1 MSLNIIIPCYN
12 ESMRLP
18 FNKYLDFLK
27 LNKQVKIIFVDD
39 GSTDNTKNIVNKLSD
54 KFPKQIKILSY
65 KKNKGK
71 GNAVRDGFLYAVR
84 QKMSG
89 NLAYLDADL
98 STSLEECELL
108 SKKINDKIKFVF
120 GSRISKSNN
129 IIKRKFHRFII
140 GRSIA
145 TIISS
150 IIGVSIYDTQ
160 CGCKIMDQKLVKM
173 SFEKAFLSRWLFDV
187 EIFLRLINFYGKDK
201 FLEISRE
208 VPLKSWIDT
217 EDSRVKFIHAPRIIL
232 DLLIIKKSYK

>member
-18 FNKYLDFLK
+18 VNKYLDFLK
-27 LNKQVKIIFVDD
+27 LNKKVKIIFVND
-39 GSTDNTKNIVNKLSD
+39 GSTDKTKNLVNKLFN
-54 KFPKQIKILSY
+54 KFPEQIKILSY
-65 KKNKGK
+65 EKNKGK
-71 GNAVRDGFLYAVR
+71 GNAVRYGFLYAVR
-84 QKMSG
+84 QNMSG

-98 STSLEECELL
+98 STSLEECKLL

-120 GSRISKSNN
+120 GSRIRKSNN
-129 IIKRKFHRFII
+129 VIKRKFHRFVI

-150 IIGVSIYDTQ
+150 ILGVSVYDTQ
-160 CGCKIMDQKLVKM
+160 CGCKIIDQKLVIQ
-173 SFEKAFLSRWLFDV
+173 SFGEVFSSRWLFDV

-201 FLEISRE
+201 FIEISKE
-208 VPLKSWIDT
+208 VPLKSWVDT

-232 DLLIIKKSYK
+232 DLLIIKKRYT

>member
-18 FNKYLDFLK
+18 VNKYLDFLK
-27 LNKQVKIIFVDD
+27 LNKRVKIIFVND
-39 GSTDNTKNIVNKLSD
+39 GSTDKTKNLVNKLAN
-54 KFPKQIKILSY
+54 KFPEQIKILSY
-65 KKNKGK
+65 EKNKGK

-84 QKMSG
+84 QNMSG

-98 STSLEECELL
+98 STSLEECKLL

-120 GSRISKSNN
+120 GSRIRKSNN
-129 IIKRKFHRFII
+129 VIKRKFHRFVI

-150 IIGVSIYDTQ
+150 ILGVSVYDTQ
-160 CGCKIMDQKLVKM
+160 CGCKIIDKKLVNK
-173 SFEKAFLSRWLFDV
+173 SFGEVFSSRWLFDV

-201 FLEISRE
+201 FIEISKE
-208 VPLKSWIDT
+208 VPLKSWVDT
-217 EDSRVKFIHAPRIIL
+217 EDSRVKFIDAPRIIL
-232 DLLIIKKSYK
+232 DLFIIKKRYK

>member
-12 ESMRLP
+12 ESTRLP
-18 FNKYLDFLK
+18 VNKYLDFLK
-27 LNKQVKIIFVDD
+27 LNKRVKIIFVDD
-39 GSTDNTKNIVNKLSD
+39 GSTDNTKNLVNKLSN

-71 GNAVRDGFLYAVR
+71 GHAVRDGFLYAVN
-84 QKMSG
+84 QNMIG

-98 STSLEECELL
+98 STSLEECKLL

-120 GSRISKSNN
+120 GSRIPKPSNV
-129 IIKRKFHRFII
+129 IKRKFHRFII

-150 IIGVSIYDTQ
+150 IIGISIYDTQ
-160 CGCKIMDQKLVKM
+160 CGCKIIDRKLVKL
-173 SFEKAFLSRWLFDV
+173 SFEKPFLSRWLFDV
-187 EIFLRLINFYGKDK
+187 EIFLRLINFYGKDR

-232 DLLIIKKSYK
+232 DLLKIKKSYK

>member
-18 FNKYLDFLK
+18 VNKYLDFLK
-27 LNKQVKIIFVDD
+27 LNKKVKIIFVND
-39 GSTDNTKNIVNKLSD
+39 GSTDKTKNLVNKLFN
-54 KFPKQIKILSY
+54 KFPEQIKILSY
-65 KKNKGK
+65 EKNKGK

-84 QKMSG
+84 QNMNG

-98 STSLEECELL
+98 STSLEECKLL

-120 GSRISKSNN
+120 GSRIRKSNN
-129 IIKRKFHRFII
+129 VIKRKFHRFVI

-145 TIISS
+145 TIISL
-150 IIGVSIYDTQ
+150 ILGVSVYDTQ
-160 CGCKIMDQKLVKM
+160 CGCKIIDQKLVNK
-173 SFEKAFLSRWLFDV
+173 SFGEVFSSRWLFDV

-201 FLEISRE
+201 FIEISKE
-208 VPLKSWIDT
+208 VPLKSWVDT

-232 DLLIIKKSYK
+232 DLLIIKKRYK

>member
-39 GSTDNTKNIVNKLSD
+39 GSTDNTKNLVNKLSN

-71 GNAVRDGFLYAVR
+71 GNAVRDGFLYAVHEN
-84 QKMSG
+84 MSG

-98 STSLEECELL
+98 STSLEECKLL

-129 IIKRKFHRFII
+129 II
-140 GRSIA
+140 
-145 TIISS
+145 
-150 IIGVSIYDTQ
+150 
-160 CGCKIMDQKLVKM
+160 
-173 SFEKAFLSRWLFDV
+173 
-187 EIFLRLINFYGKDK
+187 
-201 FLEISRE
+201 
-208 VPLKSWIDT
+208 
-217 EDSRVKFIHAPRIIL
+217 
-232 DLLIIKKSYK
+232 

>member
-18 FNKYLDFLK
+18 VNKYLDFLK
-27 LNKQVKIIFVDD
+27 LNKKVKIIFVND
-39 GSTDNTKNIVNKLSD
+39 GSTDNTKTLVNKLSD
-54 KFPKQIKILSY
+54 KYPKQIKFLSY
-65 KKNKGK
+65 DKNKGK
-71 GNAVRDGFLYAVR
+71 GNAVRDGFLYAVS
-84 QKMSG
+84 QNMSG

-98 STSLEECELL
+98 STSLEECKLL
-108 SKKINDKIKFVF
+108 SEKISDKIKFVF
-120 GSRISKSNN
+120 GSRIPKSNN

-140 GRSIA
+140 GRCIA
-145 TIISS
+145 SIISS
-150 IIGVSIYDTQ
+150 IIGVPIYDTQ
-160 CGCKIMDQKLVKM
+160 CGCKIIDQKLVKLL
-173 SFEKAFLSRWLFDV
+173 FEEAFLSRWLFDV

-232 DLLIIKKSYK
+232 DLLKIKKKYK

>member
-18 FNKYLDFLK
+18 VNKYLDFLK
-27 LNKQVKIIFVDD
+27 LNKKVKIIFVND
-39 GSTDNTKNIVNKLSD
+39 GSTDNTKNLVTKLSN
-54 KFPKQIKILSY
+54 KCPKQVEILSY
-65 KKNKGK
+65 EKNKGK

-84 QKMSG
+84 QNMNG

-98 STSLEECELL
+98 STSLEECKLL

-120 GSRISKSNN
+120 GSRIPKSNN
-129 IIKRKFHRFII
+129 VIKRKFHRYII

-145 TIISS
+145 TIISL
-150 IIGVSIYDTQ
+150 IIGVSVYDTQ
-160 CGCKIMDQKLVKM
+160 CGCKIIDQKLVKL

-217 EDSRVKFIHAPRIIL
+217 EDSKVKFIHAPRIIL
-232 DLLIIKKSYK
+232 DLLIIKKRYK

>member
-1 MSLNIIIPCYN
+1 M
-12 ESMRLP
+12 
-18 FNKYLDFLK
+18 
-27 LNKQVKIIFVDD
+27 
-39 GSTDNTKNIVNKLSD
+39 
-54 KFPKQIKILSY
+54 SY

-71 GNAVRDGFLYAVR
+71 GNAVRDGFLYAVHEN
-84 QKMSG
+84 MSG

-98 STSLEECELL
+98 STSLEECKLL

-232 DLLIIKKSYK
+232 DLLIIKKRYK

>member
-1 MSLNIIIPCYN
+1 MSLNIVIPCYN

-39 GSTDNTKNIVNKLSD
+39 GSTDNTKNLVNKLSN

-71 GNAVRDGFLYAVR
+71 GNAVRDGFLYAVHEN
-84 QKMSG
+84 MSG

-98 STSLEECELL
+98 STSLEECKLL

-160 CGCKIMDQKLVKM
+160 CGCKIMDQKLVKT

>member
-12 ESMRLP
+12 EFIRLP
-18 FNKYLDFLK
+18 VNKYSGFLK
-27 LNKQVKIIFVDD
+27 LNKKVRIIFVND
-39 GSTDNTKNIVNKLSD
+39 GSTDNTKSLINELSK
-54 KFPKQIKILSY
+54 KFPKQIEILSY
-65 KKNKGK
+65 EKNKGK

-84 QKMSG
+84 QNMSG

-98 STSLEECELL
+98 STSLEECKLL
-108 SKKINDKIKFVF
+108 SKKISDKILFVF
-120 GSRISKSNN
+120 GSRIPKSNN
-129 IIKRKFHRFII
+129 VIKRKFHRFII

-150 IIGVSIYDTQ
+150 IIGVSVYDTQ
-160 CGCKIMDQKLVKM
+160 CGCKIIDQKLVKL

-187 EIFLRLINFYGKDK
+187 EIFLRLINFFGKDM

-217 EDSRVKFIHAPRIIL
+217 EGSKVKFIHAPRIIL
-232 DLLIIKKSYK
+232 DLLIIKKRYK

>member
-18 FNKYLDFLK
+18 VNKYLDFLK
-27 LNKQVKIIFVDD
+27 LNKKVKIIFVND
-39 GSTDNTKNIVNKLSD
+39 GSTDKTKNLVNKLFN
-54 KFPKQIKILSY
+54 KFPEQIKILSY
-65 KKNKGK
+65 EKNKGK

-84 QKMSG
+84 QNMNG

-98 STSLEECELL
+98 STSLEECKLL

-120 GSRISKSNN
+120 GSRIRKSNN
-129 IIKRKFHRFII
+129 VIKRKFHRFVI

-150 IIGVSIYDTQ
+150 ILGVSVYDTQ
-160 CGCKIMDQKLVKM
+160 CGCKIIDQKLVNK
-173 SFEKAFLSRWLFDV
+173 SFGEVFSSRWLFDV
-187 EIFLRLINFYGKDK
+187 EIFLRLINLYGKDK
-201 FLEISRE
+201 FIEISKE
-208 VPLKSWIDT
+208 VPLKSWVDT

-232 DLLIIKKSYK
+232 DLLIIKKRYK

>member
-18 FNKYLDFLK
+18 VNKYLDLLK
-27 LNKQVKIIFVDD
+27 LNKKVKIIFVND
-39 GSTDNTKNIVNKLSD
+39 GSTDKTKNLVTKLFN
-54 KFPKQIKILSY
+54 KFPEQIKILSY
-65 KKNKGK
+65 EKNKGK
-71 GNAVRDGFLYAVR
+71 GNAVRYGFLYAVR
-84 QKMSG
+84 QNMSG

-120 GSRISKSNN
+120 GSRIRKSNN
-129 IIKRKFHRFII
+129 VIKRKFHRFVI

-150 IIGVSIYDTQ
+150 ILGVSVYDTQ
-160 CGCKIMDQKLVKM
+160 CGCKIIDQKLVNK
-173 SFEKAFLSRWLFDV
+173 SFGEVFSSRWLFDV

-201 FLEISRE
+201 FIEISKE
-208 VPLKSWIDT
+208 VPLKSWVDT
-217 EDSRVKFIHAPRIIL
+217 EDSRVKFIDAPRIIL
-232 DLLIIKKSYK
+232 DLFIIKKRYK

>member
-18 FNKYLDFLK
+18 VNKYLDFLK
-27 LNKQVKIIFVDD
+27 LNKKVKIIFVND
-39 GSTDNTKNIVNKLSD
+39 GSTDKTKNLVNKLFN
-54 KFPKQIKILSY
+54 KFPEQIKILSY
-65 KKNKGK
+65 EKNKGK

-84 QKMSG
+84 QNMNG

-98 STSLEECELL
+98 STSLEECKLL

-120 GSRISKSNN
+120 GSRIRKSNN
-129 IIKRKFHRFII
+129 VIKRKFHRFVI

-150 IIGVSIYDTQ
+150 ILGVSVYDTQ
-160 CGCKIMDQKLVKM
+160 CGCKIIDQKLVNK
-173 SFEKAFLSRWLFDV
+173 SFSEVFSSRWLFDV

-201 FLEISRE
+201 FIEI
-208 VPLKSWIDT
+208 
-217 EDSRVKFIHAPRIIL
+217 
-232 DLLIIKKSYK
+232 

>member
-18 FNKYLDFLK
+18 VNKYLDFLK
-27 LNKQVKIIFVDD
+27 LNKKVKIIFVND
-39 GSTDNTKNIVNKLSD
+39 GSTDNTKTLVNKLSD
-54 KFPKQIKILSY
+54 KYPKQIKFLSY
-65 KKNKGK
+65 DKNKGK
-71 GNAVRDGFLYAVR
+71 GNAVRDGFLYAVHQNMR
-84 QKMSG
+84 G

-98 STSLEECELL
+98 STSLEECKLL

-120 GSRISKSNN
+120 GSRIPKSNN

-140 GRSIA
+140 GRTIA
-145 TIISS
+145 SIISL

-160 CGCKIMDQKLVKM
+160 CGCKIMDQKLVKL

-187 EIFLRLINFYGKDK
+187 EIFLRLIDFYGKEK
-201 FLEISRE
+201 FLEISKE
-208 VPLKSWIDT
+208 APLKSWIDT

-232 DLLIIKKSYK
+232 DLLRIKKMYK

>member
-1 MSLNIIIPCYN
+1 MSLNIVIPCYN
-12 ESMRLP
+12 ESKRLP

-39 GSTDNTKNIVNKLSD
+39 GSTDNTKNLVNKLSN
-54 KFPKQIKILSY
+54 KFPKQIKVLSY

-98 STSLEECELL
+98 STSLEECKLL

-217 EDSRVKFIHAPRIIL
+217 EDSRVKFVHAPRIIL

>member
-18 FNKYLDFLK
+18 VNKYLDFLK
-27 LNKQVKIIFVDD
+27 LNKKVKIIFVND
-39 GSTDNTKNIVNKLSD
+39 GSTDKTKNLVNKLFN
-54 KFPKQIKILSY
+54 KFPEQIKILSY
-65 KKNKGK
+65 EKNKGK

-84 QKMSG
+84 QNMNG

-98 STSLEECELL
+98 STSLEECKLL

-120 GSRISKSNN
+120 GSRIRKSNN
-129 IIKRKFHRFII
+129 VIKRKFHRFVI

-150 IIGVSIYDTQ
+150 ILGVSVYDTQ
-160 CGCKIMDQKLVKM
+160 CGCKIIDQKLVIQ
-173 SFEKAFLSRWLFDV
+173 SFGEVFSSRWLFDV

-201 FLEISRE
+201 FIEISKE
-208 VPLKSWIDT
+208 VPLKSWVDT
-217 EDSRVKFIHAPRIIL
+217 EDSRVKFIDAPRIIL
-232 DLLIIKKSYK
+232 DLFIIKKRYK